1 MCKLVILADELV
13 DLRLNQAVLIIE
25 HANVVFESFCLSK
38 QVQVIVVSSEI
49 QASLLFN
56 FRFKIRYDL
65 LLLVNCIGQ
74 SCVVVG
80 DLPRLLLDNEPLVL

>member
-13 DLRLNQAVLIIE
+13 DLRLNQAVLIIK